1 MKVSDS
7 SSSSIDY
14 NKSLDEKLRNI
25 SKSKEAEIERVRKI
39 YEKKVESAKSEGE
52 DRYESALKRNDEL
65 IVGVGADTEQ
75 KLKSYKDSLDR
86 TEKNIARTEESFKTD
101 HAEKMRGL
109 KEQYANNIEDEYFR
123 ANENQKAVQD
133 QMKSS
138 VQSIQNKSRNEQS
151 QLESSS
157 RAYINT
163 LGAEFNTK
171 TSNQE
176 RDYRSRLEADKL
188 AQEDM
193 LRNQRDELKARLDK
207 NRETGKRLEQE
218 KTQVQKEEL
227 SFLDNHQ
234 REMINQRNTDF
245 KVRYENMVKEHEAI
259 LSQLK
264 ANLDADMKKMVDSSA
279 TQKKDVSNK
288 LGDSF
293 YRIETLNPSV
303 IESEKELTVSLKVPE
318 YEKENVHLSVHGR
331 DLKLTLN
338 RRYTDIMEA
347 NDGSTNRSTRNELF
361 SKEFTSRD
369 ILDPKH
375 IGQKYDKGVL
385 TFKIQKA

>member
-7 SSSSIDY
+7 NSLEY
-14 NKSLDEKLRNI
+14 NKNLDDKLRNI
-25 SKSKEAEIERVRKI
+25 SKTKEAEIERVKKI
-39 YEKKVESAKSEGE
+39 YEKKVEGAKSEGE
-52 DRYESALKRNDEL
+52 DRYESALKKNDEL
-65 IVGVGADTEQ
+65 IAGVGVDYEQ

-86 TEKNIARTEESFKTD
+86 TQKNIAQTEESFKTD
-101 HAEKMRGL
+101 HSEKMRGL

-133 QMKSS
+133 QMKAS
-138 VQSIQNKSRNEQS
+138 VQSVQNKSRNEQAHF
-151 QLESSS
+151 ESSS
-157 RAYINT
+157 RAAINS
-163 LGAEFNTK
+163 LGAEFNSK
-171 TSNQE
+171 TASQE
-176 RDYRSRLEADKL
+176 RDFRSRLEADRI
-188 AQEDM
+188 AQDEM
-193 LRNQRDELKARLDK
+193 LRTQRDEQKARLDK

-227 SFLDNHQ
+227 TFLDNHQ
-234 REMINQRNTDF
+234 REMINQRNIDF

-264 ANLDADMKKMVDSSA
+264 SNLETDMKKMVESSA
-279 TQKKDVSNK
+279 TQKKDISNK
-288 LGDSF
+288 VGDSF

-303 IESEKELTVSLKVPE
+303 IESEKELTVSLKVPD

-347 NDGSTNRSTRNELF
+347 TDGSTNRSTRNELF

-375 IGQKYDKGVL
+375 IGQKYDKGIL

>member
-7 SSSSIDY
+7 NSLEY
-14 NKSLDEKLRNI
+14 NKNLDDKLRNI
-25 SKSKEAEIERVRKI
+25 SKTKEAEIERVKKI
-39 YEKKVESAKSEGE
+39 YEKKVEGAKSEGE
-52 DRYESALKRNDEL
+52 DRYESALKKNDEL
-65 IVGVGADTEQ
+65 IAGVGVDYEQ

-86 TEKNIARTEESFKTD
+86 TQKNIAQTEESFKTD
-101 HAEKMRGL
+101 HSEKMRGL

-133 QMKSS
+133 QMKAS
-138 VQSIQNKSRNEQS
+138 VQSVQNKSRNEQAH
-151 QLESSS
+151 LESSS
-157 RAYINT
+157 RAAINS
-163 LGAEFNTK
+163 LGAEFNSK
-171 TSNQE
+171 TASQE
-176 RDYRSRLEADKL
+176 RDFRSRLEADRI
-188 AQEDM
+188 AQDEM
-193 LRNQRDELKARLDK
+193 LRTQRDEQKARLDK

-227 SFLDNHQ
+227 TFLDNHQ
-234 REMINQRNTDF
+234 REMINQRNIDF

-264 ANLDADMKKMVDSSA
+264 SNLETDMKKMVESSA
-279 TQKKDVSNK
+279 TQKKDISNK
-288 LGDSF
+288 VGDSF

-303 IESEKELTVSLKVPE
+303 IESEKELTVSLKVPD

-347 NDGSTNRSTRNELF
+347 TDGSTNRSTRNELF

-375 IGQKYDKGVL
+375 IGQKYDKGIL

>member
-7 SSSSIDY
+7 NSLEY
-14 NKSLDEKLRNI
+14 NKNLDDKLRNI
-25 SKSKEAEIERVRKI
+25 SKTKEAEIERVKKI
-39 YEKKVESAKSEGE
+39 YEKKVEGAKSEGE
-52 DRYESALKRNDEL
+52 DRYESALKKNDEL
-65 IVGVGADTEQ
+65 IAGVGVDYEQ

-86 TEKNIARTEESFKTD
+86 TQKNIAQTEESFKTD
-101 HAEKMRGL
+101 HSEKMRGL

-138 VQSIQNKSRNEQS
+138 VQSVQNKSRNEQAH
-151 QLESSS
+151 LESSS
-157 RAYINT
+157 RAAINS
-163 LGAEFNTK
+163 LGAQFNSK
-171 TSNQE
+171 TASQE
-176 RDYRSRLEADKL
+176 REFRSRLEADRI
-188 AQEDM
+188 AQDEM
-193 LRNQRDELKARLDK
+193 LRTQRDEQKARLDK

-227 SFLDNHQ
+227 TFLDNHQ
-234 REMINQRNTDF
+234 REMINQRNIDF

-264 ANLDADMKKMVDSSA
+264 SNLETDMKKMVESSA
-279 TQKKDVSNK
+279 TQKKDISSKV
-288 LGDSF
+288 GDSF

-303 IESEKELTVSLKVPE
+303 IESEKELTVSLKVPD

-347 NDGSTNRSTRNELF
+347 TDGSTNRSTRNELF

-375 IGQKYDKGVL
+375 IGQKYDKGIL